1 MNDVEV
7 ESLVKE
13 MLNNSEHPSATVLK
27 MYEFTNKHK
36 SFASKKFNGFTLY
49 FEHAFEL
56 LVDLVFAIN
65 YSPKKQYP
73 KYRTPQIFLL
83 KNNLGP
89 LFSGFERSVSGFYD
103 EGLILFRAC
112 YEAIIKVY
120 FISFYPSDYEA
131 VLVRKLPKGKR
142 QFNLSNFV
150 DTDLKVDWDF
160 IYRLLSRYT
169 HGNTAKT
176 LLELLDLSR
185 NGQTEP
191 ISFELMYNEDR
202 FSTTMNM
209 CNFIVWNYLKVFQEL
224 LVKPVESSFDPKLLK
239 NLSDTEKVFGAM
251 IKLTTNKFANTYDE
265 VIQIFNKIA
274 EREKSYSA

>member
-1 MNDVEV
+1 M
-7 ESLVKE
+7 
-13 MLNNSEHPSATVLK
+13 
-27 MYEFTNKHK
+27 
-36 SFASKKFNGFTLY
+36 
-49 FEHAFEL
+49 
-56 LVDLVFAIN
+56 
-65 YSPKKQYP
+65 
-73 KYRTPQIFLL
+73 
-83 KNNLGP
+83 GP

-251 IKLTTNKFANTYDE
+251 IKLTPNKKFANTYDE